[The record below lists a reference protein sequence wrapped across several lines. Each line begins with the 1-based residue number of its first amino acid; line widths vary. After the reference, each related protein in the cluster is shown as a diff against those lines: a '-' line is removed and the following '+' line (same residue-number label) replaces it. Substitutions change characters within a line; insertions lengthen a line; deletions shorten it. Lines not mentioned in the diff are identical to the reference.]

1 MGYPRG
7 SRTRVPVV
15 DDVDTQQSTRLSLRE
30 IWAGLVR
37 PAFSD
42 SHFWIVQAMVVAIFF
57 IDLGGDLAQNAHIIA
72 LPGFVWKVLLFIPIA
87 YGGKYFGI
95 VGSLGAALSAM
106 ILVIPEMLLLQ
117 HSAEQQLGT
126 YSITAVMVIVAF
138 VTGERLEEIQA
149 IRRALTATD
158 ELFRSQQR
166 SSIVFENS
174 VAAICITNIEG
185 IVLEANRSYCE
196 MVGLTKKTITGQN
209 IPALTDPE
217 HRVSDAQTIHRLIAG
232 EVQSVNFTTRCLHK
246 DGHSIWVDAFYSL
259 VRDRGGV
266 PVYIIASFY
275 DITARRAS
283 LEALDNSERRFRSAF
298 DASPIGVALISIDG
312 RFLQVNSAL
321 CQMVGRN
328 ASEVIEL
335 GVLGLTHPS
344 DRDLTN
350 QLLKAQDDVIQV
362 TKRYMHADGHIL
374 YVQVTRSLIIG
385 SDIDERYFISQFRD
399 ITDERARSAQ
409 LTHQALHDPL
419 TGLANRALF
428 EDRLPQVNARSER
441 LGGSQ
446 SAVLLLDLDDF
457 KVVNDTAGH
466 HIGDQMLVEL
476 SRRLESVTRSSDT
489 LCRYAG
495 DEFIYLAEGLK
506 SPMEAEQ
513 VADRLLS
520 VIDEPFHIDG
530 RDFAQ
535 HASIGVAVY
544 GANGVEDA
552 KIIECADIAL
562 YEAKRLGKGT
572 YVVFTP
578 EMNEKTSTRF
588 QLIQELKHASLSNE
602 FSMSYQ
608 AILDLNTESIAG
620 FEASLRWVHPQ
631 RGLMLPDAFIPLAEQ
646 SDLVLELGA
655 FALHEAI
662 SKALSWEIKG
672 AQSQAPYVM
681 INLTTRQFHDPNL
694 VTMVDK
700 ALAASGIA
708 PTRLILEF
716 TEETALDD
724 ISTTVEVLENL
735 KRLDVRTALRDF
747 GAGYSSLSYLAFLQ
761 PSIVKVDQSITQSI
775 HDTAVLETI
784 VFLSH
789 RLNLSVLAQGIE
801 TIDQLASLR
810 QLGCDLGQGSL
821 IAHVLP

>member
-283 LEALDNSERRFRSAF
+283 LEALDNSEKRFRSAF

-608 AILDLNTESIAG
+608 AILDLDTESIAG

>member
-7 SRTRVPVV
+7 SLTRVPVV
-15 DDVDTQQSTRLSLRE
+15 DDVDSQQATRLSLRE

-42 SHFWIVQAMVVAIFF
+42 SHFWIIQAMVVTTFF
-57 IDLGGDLAQNAHIIA
+57 IDLGGDLAQNAHLTP
-72 LPGFVWKVLLFIPIA
+72 LPGFVWIVLLFVPVA
-87 YGGKYFGI
+87 YGGRYFGI
-95 VGSLGAALSAM
+95 IGSLGAALSGM
-106 ILVIPEMLLLQ
+106 ILVIPEMLLFQ
-117 HSAEQQLGT
+117 HSVEQQLGT
-126 YSITAVMVIVAF
+126 YSITAIMIIVAF

-149 IRRALTATD
+149 IKRALAATD

-174 VAAICITNIEG
+174 VAAICITDTEGNI
-185 IVLEANRSYCE
+185 LEVNRSYCE
-196 MVGLTKKTITGQN
+196 LVGLTKETITGQN
-209 IPALTDPE
+209 ITDLADPE
-217 HRVSDAQTIHRLIAG
+217 HSVSDAQTIHRLVAG

-246 DGHSIWVDAFYSL
+246 DGHSIWVDAFYAM

-266 PVYIIASFY
+266 PIYIVASFH

-283 LEALDNSERRFRSAF
+283 LEALNNSEKRFRSAF
-298 DASPIGVALISIDG
+298 DASPIGIALTSIDG

-321 CQMVGRN
+321 CEMVGRD
-328 ASEVIEL
+328 ATDVINL
-335 GVLGLTHPS
+335 GIFGLAHPS
-344 DRDLTN
+344 DRDSIN
-350 QLLKAQDDVIQV
+350 QLLQTHDDVIQF
-362 TKRYMHADGHIL
+362 TKRYLHADGHIL
-374 YVQVTRSLIIG
+374 HVQVTCSLIRD
-385 SDIDERYFISQFRD
+385 SDVDERYFISQFRD
-399 ITDERARSAQ
+399 ITEERARSTQ
-409 LTHQALHDPL
+409 LVHQALHDPL

-428 EDRLPQVNARSER
+428 EDRLSQVNVRSER
-441 LGGSQ
+441 LGSQ

-457 KVVNDTAGH
+457 KTVNDTAGH

-476 SRRLESVTRSSDT
+476 SRRLEKVTRSSDT

-495 DEFIYLAEGLK
+495 DEFLYLAEGLE

-608 AILDLNTESIAG
+608 AILDLDTESIAG

>member
-7 SRTRVPVV
+7 SLTRVPVV
-15 DDVDTQQSTRLSLRE
+15 DDVDSQQATRLSLRE

-42 SHFWIVQAMVVAIFF
+42 SHFWIIQAMVVTTFF
-57 IDLGGDLAQNAHIIA
+57 IDLGGDLAQNAHLTP
-72 LPGFVWKVLLFIPIA
+72 LPGFVWIVLLFVPVA
-87 YGGKYFGI
+87 YGGRYFGI
-95 VGSLGAALSAM
+95 IGSLGAALSGM
-106 ILVIPEMLLLQ
+106 ILVIPEMLLFQ
-117 HSAEQQLGT
+117 HSVEQQLGT
-126 YSITAVMVIVAF
+126 YSITAIMIIVAF

-149 IRRALTATD
+149 IKRALAATD

-174 VAAICITNIEG
+174 VAAICITDTEGNI
-185 IVLEANRSYCE
+185 LEVNRSYCE
-196 MVGLTKKTITGQN
+196 LVGLTKETITGQN
-209 IPALTDPE
+209 ITDLADPE
-217 HRVSDAQTIHRLIAG
+217 HSVSDAQTIHRLVAG

-246 DGHSIWVDAFYSL
+246 DGHSIWVDAFYAM

-266 PVYIIASFY
+266 PIYIVASFH

-283 LEALDNSERRFRSAF
+283 LEALNNSEKRFRSAF
-298 DASPIGVALISIDG
+298 DASPIGITLTSIDG

-321 CQMVGRN
+321 CEMVGRD
-328 ASEVIEL
+328 ATDVINL
-335 GVLGLTHPS
+335 GIFGLAHPS
-344 DRDLTN
+344 DRDSIN
-350 QLLKAQDDVIQV
+350 QLLQTHDDVIQF
-362 TKRYMHADGHIL
+362 TKRYLHADGHIL
-374 YVQVTRSLIIG
+374 HVQVTCSLIRD
-385 SDIDERYFISQFRD
+385 SDVDERYFISQFRD
-399 ITDERARSAQ
+399 ITEERARSTQ
-409 LTHQALHDPL
+409 LVHQALHDPL

-428 EDRLPQVNARSER
+428 EDRLSQVNVRSER
-441 LGGSQ
+441 LGSQ

-457 KVVNDTAGH
+457 KTVNDTAGH

-476 SRRLESVTRSSDT
+476 SRRLEKVTRSSDT

-495 DEFIYLAEGLK
+495 DEFLYLAEGLE